1 MQDHEENQVSLVKL
15 EHLDSVVN
23 KDLRVRKVNQG
34 PLDNVVR
41 MANPVHQD
49 HVATKEHLDQMVSSM
64 RTYVFSLLV
73 TLYVT
78 VASHN
83 ATYSS
88 QVNQVEMVTQDKEE
102 SLDPVDHRVSPDL
115 RVHLARGENRDQLGH
130 VENLENLVRIYSSL
144 TDQMTIVNYYGKREY
159 FCLHDIFGETCF

>member
-23 KDLRVRKVNQG
+23 KDLRVHKVSQG

-73 TLYVT
+73 TFTLQLP
-78 VASHN
+78 HI
-83 ATYSS
+83 
-88 QVNQVEMVTQDKEE
+88 MPHI
-102 SLDPVDHRVSPDL
+102 LHRST
-115 RVHLARGENRDQLGH
+115 R
-130 VENLENLVRIYSSL
+130 
-144 TDQMTIVNYYGKREY
+144 
-159 FCLHDIFGETCF
+159 